1 MPLKTSDLETEINTI
16 MKDGF
21 NAGLKEFQDIMQTGG
36 SVPSIIVVA
45 RSAASIKFANMVAP
59 KLSKAMEDYVK
70 SATVKAVTIP
80 PGQAVATAGSPAA
93 QVGATTA
100 PVQSLPLPSGLE

>member
-1 MPLKTSDLETEINTI
+1 MPLVKSTLQTKINTI
-16 MKDGF
+16 MKDAF
-21 NAGLKEFQDIMQTGG
+21 DAGLKEFMDQMADG
-36 SVPSIIVVA
+36 SVPGAIAGA
-45 RSAASIKFANMVAP
+45 RSAAATKFASKVAP
-59 KLSKAMEDYVK
+59 DLATAIDDYIK